1 VRCPKCRVG
10 LHQTRTPAGLVFH
23 CPQCDGQAVALGI
36 LRRTGKKE
44 VVQKL
49 WDLAKDARPN
59 ADKCPACDSR
69 MAEVAL
75 PTGASPPLVVDI
87 CTACQFVWLA
97 RGEQEKLPVADPAQP
112 EKPLSA
118 AAREAIALRGVQM
131 EADRAEREEQAEK
144 TGRLHLL
151 HPLLHLLQIPFK

>member
-1 VRCPKCRVG
+1 MRCPECRVG
-10 LHQTRTPAGLVFH
+10 LHSTKTPAGIIFH

-44 VVQKL
+44 VVQQL
-49 WDLAKDARPN
+49 WNLAKDARAN
-59 ADKCPACDSR
+59 AAKCPACDSR

-75 PTGASPPLVVDI
+75 PMDASSPLVLEI

-97 RGEQEKLPVADPAQP
+97 PGEHEKIPVADPAQP
-112 EKPLSA
+112 EKPMSA

-131 EADRAEREEQAEK
+131 EADRAEREERAEK
-144 TGRLHLL
+144 AGRVHLL
-151 HPLLHLLQIPFK
+151 HPLLRLLQIPFK